1 MMSLRTFSIQTL
13 GCRVNHYE
21 SEQMAGV
28 LRRWGL
34 LEVGQRDGADLR
46 VVHTCSVTTEA
57 ASKSRQ
63 SVRRA
68 TRLPV
73 LQTAREDLGSVVV
86 DVGGMESATDEAH
99 RPRVVVTGCWATGDT
114 PAASAIPGVDAVL
127 GHDKDVAG
135 ELDRLLAEWVGGS
148 KTAVDRSAGLG
159 QSRRASSGDNGWND
173 KPGAN

>member
-1 MMSLRTFSIQTL
+1 MSLWTFSIQTL

-34 LEVGQRDGADLR
+34 VEVGQRDGADLR

-73 LQTAREDLGSVVV
+73 LQAAHEDLGSVVV
-86 DVGGMESATDEAH
+86 DVEGIATDEAR

-114 PAASAIPGVDAVL
+114 PAASAI
-127 GHDKDVAG
+127 
-135 ELDRLLAEWVGGS
+135 
-148 KTAVDRSAGLG
+148 
-159 QSRRASSGDNGWND
+159 
-173 KPGAN
+173 